1 MLCHHHISVRGA
13 ALQLI
18 QYIVSNSVKTL
29 IDIFDGFYFKRGLLA
44 WRGCPGAITF
54 SGYSARTGEVEGVLC
69 DSPVYNPEP
78 GEITSNEI
86 VAVTREKTEE
96 HGESSNPSGEQ
107 DS

>member
-1 MLCHHHISVRGA
+1 MSCRHRISVQDV
-13 ALQLI
+13 ALRLI
-18 QYIVSNSVKTL
+18 QYYRQQYHQDID
-29 IDIFDGFYFKRGLLA
+29 DIFNGVCLKRVLFA
-44 WRGCPGAITF
+44 RRGCPGAITF

-86 VAVTREKTEE
+86 VAVTREKTKE
-96 HGESSNPSGEQ
+96 HGESGDHSGEQ